1 MHASAYNDRVECM
14 ELLEQHEGNV
24 NAVDDDGYT
33 PLMIAAERGH
43 DRAMGMFPDIYNR
56 GKNYWLL
63 LQEITVFI
71 AVFKANNFA
80 WSDLFHCTHGWTK
93 TINNKFY
100 ANKFAS
106 GKSA

>member
-43 DRAMGMFPDIYNR
+43 DRAMGMFPDVYNR
-56 GKNYWLL
+56 GKTTGCYCRKSQYLL
-63 LQEITVFI
+63 REYFR
-71 AVFKANNFA
+71 AE
-80 WSDLFHCTHGWTK
+80 
-93 TINNKFY
+93 
-100 ANKFAS
+100 
-106 GKSA
+106 

>member
-43 DRAMGMFPDIYNR
+43 DRAMGNVSR
-56 GKNYWLL
+56 CL
-63 LQEITVFI
+63 
-71 AVFKANNFA
+71 
-80 WSDLFHCTHGWTK
+80 
-93 TINNKFY
+93 
-100 ANKFAS
+100 
-106 GKSA
+106 